1 VAITPAMSLSAI
13 RRAYIADRMQT
24 ATGFDRTKGQ
34 AAPFPSPNYQQGY
47 MPSIWIRSPVQS
59 AGETEKVI
67 GFPLIRS
74 SLREA
79 IRPLPFDHEIT
90 DSEIRKRLA
99 WHVWSATLQPVSTFF
114 NSLRERVSFAG
125 RAGGR
130 SARSG
135 PSYINGAS
143 YNPRV
148 LIALLNIFRVHYN
161 WFEARQYVAPW
172 ATDSGMEDAEPGLV
186 SVRVPGSDAVIEI
199 EKRRSKRPVLRTP
212 AMRHGMQ
219 KERKDKAGRLIL
231 PSLHRVLY
239 RPWLYAGTPL
249 WERLDGGCAD
259 LRRKRTPKRPR
270 EVKRPGVRAREWVAQ
285 P

>member
-1 VAITPAMSLSAI
+1 M
-13 RRAYIADRMQT
+13 
-24 ATGFDRTKGQ
+24 
-34 AAPFPSPNYQQGY
+34 PFPQPELPAGLHALGLD
-47 MPSIWIRSPVQS
+47 PITVQS

-74 SLREA
+74 SFREA
-79 IRPLPFDHEIT
+79 IKPFAFDQEIL
-90 DSEIRKRLA
+90 DPALRKRLA

-114 NSLRERVSFAG
+114 NALRERVSFAG

-130 SARSG
+130 SARNG

-143 YNPRV
+143 YNPKV
-148 LIALLNIFRVHYN
+148 LIALLDIFRVHYN

-172 ATDSGMEDAEPGLV
+172 AADAGMEEAKPGLT
-186 SVRVPGSDAVIEI
+186 SVRVPGSDTVIQI

-212 AMRHGMQ
+212 AMRHGIQ
-219 KERKDKAGRLIL
+219 KERRDKSGRLVM

-249 WERLDGGCAD
+249 WERLDGNGAD
-259 LRRKRTPKRPR
+259 LRSKRGPKRGAGGAGPKIR
-270 EVKRPGVRAREWVAQ
+270 VRQWTKPGGESSAA
-285 P
+285 